1 MNNESMNKGVLMETK
16 PKIGKITIAPEVLET
31 TARLT
36 TLAVPGVARLTSP
49 PGMQR
54 LLRHDGIKIQVTG
67 NSVQVSLYV
76 VTEPDVNMLS
86 VGRQIQAEVTRAIQ
100 DMIGMQ
106 VQSVDVHVEDVSRF
120 SEEA

>member
-1 MNNESMNKGVLMETK
+1 METQ

-36 TLAVPGVARLTSP
+36 TLAVPGVARLISP

-54 LLRHDGIKIQVTG
+54 LLRHDGIKIEVVE
-67 NSVQVSLYV
+67 NSVRVKLYV
-76 VTEPDVNMLS
+76 VSEPRINMLN
-86 VGRQIQAEVTRAIQ
+86 VGRQIQAEVTRAIR
-100 DMIGMQ
+100 DMVGME
-106 VQSVDVHVEDVSRF
+106 VKSVDVYIEDVAHS